1 MTGRELAHDAITPR
15 RKGGAPSFTGA
26 AYRSV
31 GRLLFPLEDRP
42 QGALFGMWYRCTGDA
57 LSWRGVAD
65 VLAVDDNPSFYNG
78 AARFAAQYPIGEF
91 GSGLQYLPEAA

>member
-1 MTGRELAHDAITPR
+1 
-15 RKGGAPSFTGA
+15 
-26 AYRSV
+26 
-31 GRLLFPLEDRP
+31 
-42 QGALFGMWYRCTGDA
+42 MWYRCTGDA